1 MTKQSVTPNNLP
13 EDSKSQPEQQNFEVT
28 GDVLV
33 DESQGMVQMTETNT
47 QEINAEQV
55 QMRQSGA
62 GKIVAQSLSMVESGA
77 GMLKAGSANVEG
89 GGIGFIQAQDISLT
103 NSNVSFVLTQV
114 ARMEETRSVITVAR
128 QVDDSSI
135 QSILFVGGKVNGTV
149 HTSIDTPRAAVFGLS
164 AGLGLG
170 IVFFFFKFIFGKKRL

>member
-1 MTKQSVTPNNLP
+1 MTNQSVTPNNQT
-13 EDSKSQPEQQNFEVT
+13 EDSKSQLQQQNFEDT
-28 GDVLV
+28 GNAQPGEGEGLV
-33 DESQGMVQMTETNT
+33 KMTETNT

-55 QMRQSGA
+55 QMHQSGA
-62 GKIVAQSLSMVESGA
+62 GKIVAQNLSMVESGA

-89 GGIGFIQAQDISLT
+89 GGIGFIQAQDISLS
-103 NSNVSFVLTQV
+103 NSNVSLVLTQV

-135 QSILFVGGKVNGTV
+135 QSIVFLGGKVNGTV
-149 HTSIDTPRAAVFGLS
+149 ETSIDSRMAALFGLS

-170 IVFFFFKFIFGKKRL
+170 IVFFFFNYIFGKKRS